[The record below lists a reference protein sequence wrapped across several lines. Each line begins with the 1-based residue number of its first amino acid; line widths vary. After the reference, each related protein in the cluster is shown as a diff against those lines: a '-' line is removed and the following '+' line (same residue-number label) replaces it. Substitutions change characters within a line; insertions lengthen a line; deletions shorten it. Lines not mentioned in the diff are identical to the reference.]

1 MDLGKLRDSLR
12 FFLGRTCWE
21 VQFLKALICD
31 ITGGFCWRWRNR
43 LWCLNPRVT
52 LVLVLSSGNQSFF
65 LVKIN
70 CFPWISSLKFNFLS
84 SIVNEF
90 DLGERLSG
98 NHGVYQYGVSLQFF
112 NVTPY
117 ELLDRHIFP
126 TCSGGIWHFI
136 DSIQMFPSTNQ
147 AFVVS
152 LKVG

>member
-1 MDLGKLRDSLR
+1 MDLGKLWHVGKSNFSRPWYVIW
-12 FFLGRTCWE
+12 LGGSVDDDEIAFGAW
-21 VQFLKALICD
+21 I
-31 ITGGFCWRWRNR
+31 
-43 LWCLNPRVT
+43 RVKNT
-52 LVLVLSSGNQSFF
+52 SACFIKCEPIFF

-70 CFPWISSLKFNFLS
+70 CFPWTSSLKFNFLS

-112 NVTPY
+112 RVTPY
-117 ELLDRHIFP
+117 ELMDRHIFP

-136 DSIQMFPSTNQ
+136 DSIQMFPSRNQ